1 MNVSINDHRGRALL
15 GGKKKKNNGISE
27 MPIRCEC
34 VCVGVCVNANARAAP
49 ASGADAGLC
58 CVFASLVCFL
68 FNVRS
73 TGGIDRGIDR

>member
-1 MNVSINDHRGRALL
+1 
-15 GGKKKKNNGISE
+15 

-49 ASGADAGLC
+49 ASGADAGLF